1 MGENGGRGTGW
12 NKADIYSIISVHVG
26 IATDTFS
33 SINSMNMGETSIR
46 VDVWLVA
53 INVCDVCLFV
63 LIFRTTKQLLL
74 LKYIHMWKSLSK
86 FTKLKQYTDPIED
99 QCRATI
105 YKSFKSNHM
114 LSIENEPFFC
124 LRLFQC
130 SRSFSHRTEL
140 SDVFLCHTIPS
151 TLGGGGVMNN
161 EFVLFL
167 VWLFSTLTVP
177 LCSHYPYAP
186 KTLWFHSIENHRED
200 VHHVLLPLKFPP
212 NYAHKSTTA
221 QINVFSYLTGIKTK
235 WIDEIAH
242 L

>member
-151 TLGGGGVMNN
+151 TLGGD
-161 EFVLFL
+161 EQWICFVFGLALFNTYRSVVL
-167 VWLFSTLTVP
+167 TLPVR
-177 LCSHYPYAP
+177 S
-186 KTLWFHSIENHRED
+186 ENSLISLDR
-200 VHHVLLPLKFPP
+200 
-212 NYAHKSTTA
+212 KSSRRRSPCFA
-221 QINVFSYLTGIKTK
+221 AAKISS
-235 WIDEIAH
+235 
-242 L
+242 